1 MSLGIIICSLI
12 GILIE
17 FKAFV
22 KGIFKPVHFLFFSI
36 LFLIFL
42 FWGFYIY
49 VVTGETKPLVSS
61 LIIILFLNAFIASRI
76 LAQADNHIIEK
87 FLKSLKYLTFL

>member
-1 MSLGIIICSLI
+1 MKRFWLHGLVLIFFPGLTYAGIGLSMSLGIIICSLI

-22 KGIFKPVHFLFFSI
+22 KGILKPIYFLFFSI

-49 VVTGETKPLVSS
+49 VVTGETKPLV
-61 LIIILFLNAFIASRI
+61 LL
-76 LAQADNHIIEK
+76 
-87 FLKSLKYLTFL
+87 